1 MKKLLILAVL
11 GLAGCATSKAQ
22 TGMAIYD
29 FGALRL
35 TAESAFSGETTAKR
49 LGTSLLVTD
58 VAAPIWLDSNAIQ
71 YHLAYHDPARIYAYG
86 ANRWAASPSILLTQR
101 IRNRI
106 ATVTDGGVASTA
118 EGVRT
123 DYVLRVELQE
133 FTQIFDAPDQSRA
146 VVKFRASLTDPRTR
160 VLISQRSFNAEQPA
174 PAADA
179 PGAVRA
185 LTDASDQAIEELI
198 TWLMEELAEEKKYA
212 PTQGDIPGNNRL
224 VLLLSSS

>member
-1 MKKLLILAVL
+1 MKKLLILAIL

-35 TAESAFSGETTAKR
+35 TAESAFSGETRPKR

-58 VAAPIWLDSNAIQ
+58 VAAPTWLDSNAIQ
-71 YHLAYHDPARIYAYG
+71 YRLAYHDPARIYAYG

-106 ATVTDGGVASTA
+106 AAANDGGVASA
-118 EGVRT
+118 GEGVRT

-133 FTQIFDAPDQSRA
+133 FTQIFDTPDQSRA
-146 VVKFRASLTDPRTR
+146 VVTFRASLTDPRTR
-160 VLISQRSFNAEQPA
+160 ALISQQNFNVEQSA

-185 LTDASDQAIEELI
+185 LTDASDKAIGELI
-198 TWLMEELAEEKKYA
+198 AWLMEELVEEKKDV
-212 PTQGDIPGNNRL
+212 PTQNDILGNNRR